1 MERLSEYLEE
11 KNSTRKVG
19 GDRKEK
25 KKIVKETKRE
35 AIYFQEGVF
44 QAREMVL

>member
-19 GDRKEK
+19 GNRKE
-25 KKIVKETKRE
+25 KKIVKETKKE
-35 AIYFQEGVF
+35 AICFQGGVF